1 MLMQVIRF
9 LSQKALLELFLD
21 VAELL
26 SKRTNTKL
34 DDEAVKVLKN
44 ILANEGFSVTPA
56 QVVAAAKINGKAKK
70 A

>member
-21 VAELL
+21 VAALL
-26 SKRTNTKL
+26 AKRTDTKL
-34 DDEAVKVLKN
+34 DDEAVQVLKN
-44 ILANEGFSVTPA
+44 ILNNEGYTVSVA
-56 QVVAAAKINGKAKK
+56 QNTVQVKKNAKAKK

>member
-56 QVVAAAKINGKAKK
+56 QVVAATKKNGKAKK